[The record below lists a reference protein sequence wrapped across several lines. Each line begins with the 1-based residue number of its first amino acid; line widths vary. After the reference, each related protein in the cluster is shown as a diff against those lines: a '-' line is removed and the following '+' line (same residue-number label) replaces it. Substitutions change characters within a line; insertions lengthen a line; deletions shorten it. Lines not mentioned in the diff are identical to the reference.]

1 MVFEKPKLSEIILSS
16 GSFGF
21 YFLCYGYLSLRYAFI
36 RQPARSMSRAPRV
49 TPGSDSV
56 TGRRVP
62 PGEVVVRMMDLYNCQ
77 YLAVSHLRTSE
88 ACASFLPDV
97 KLQDLPTAILRLQKE
112 LNDFL
117 KCREEVLDITCDGV
131 ISPEERPRWEKVLK
145 ELDDVSAA
153 IMAVK
158 FAD

>member
-36 RQPARSMSRAPRV
+36 KQPARSMSRSPRV

-62 PGEVVVRMMDLYNCQ
+62 PSSSSASISVLSP
-77 YLAVSHLRTSE
+77 LANALTPEMKAR
-88 ACASFLPDV
+88 
-97 KLQDLPTAILRLQKE
+97 IRRL
-112 LNDFL
+112 L
-117 KCREEVLDITCDGV
+117 K
-131 ISPEERPRWEKVLK
+131 
-145 ELDDVSAA
+145 
-153 IMAVK
+153 
-158 FAD
+158 

>member
-1 MVFEKPKLSEIILSS
+1 M
-16 GSFGF
+16 
-21 YFLCYGYLSLRYAFI
+21 
-36 RQPARSMSRAPRV
+36 
-49 TPGSDSV
+49 
-56 TGRRVP
+56 
-62 PGEVVVRMMDLYNCQ
+62 
-77 YLAVSHLRTSE
+77 
-88 ACASFLPDV
+88 